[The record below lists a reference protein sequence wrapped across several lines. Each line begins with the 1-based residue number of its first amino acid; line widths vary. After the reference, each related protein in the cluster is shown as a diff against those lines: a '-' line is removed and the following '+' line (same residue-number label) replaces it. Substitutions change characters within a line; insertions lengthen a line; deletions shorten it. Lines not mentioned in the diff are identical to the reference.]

1 MLNKSFEIIE
11 EIREVI
17 KKSFIIPIIEKA
29 VIDYNK
35 VISLIE
41 KLDRTLPE
49 ELSEAKRIIK
59 MKDEIIKEAQEEA
72 QSVIR
77 IAKEKADS
85 LLRENNITLKAQ
97 KEAETIIED
106 ARKEAD
112 EIRKEA
118 EDYILILLNKI
129 EEVFKRELEIIDKC
143 KKELKT

>member
-97 KEAETIIED
+97 REAETIIED

-129 EEVFKRELEIIDKC
+129 EEVLKRELEIIDKC
-143 KKELKT
+143 KKELKI